1 MKKSQISCTFV
12 IPTKK
17 KGSILMK
24 KIFLPIA
31 ILLVLSLAASAQEK
45 KEYKIGTIAFYN
57 LENLFDTIP
66 GANDIEFTP
75 ESPKNWNTEKYFSKM
90 ERMGSVIVQ
99 LGADVTGTAPMIV
112 GVSEVENITPLKD
125 LVNSEAMRP
134 YNYQIVHIDGP
145 DRRGVDCALL
155 YRPDFFQV
163 TNVRMHRIK
172 TKQEGFI
179 TRDQIV
185 ISGIYDGEE
194 MHFIVLHWPSRLGG
208 EKRSLPRRA
217 ETATTTCHIFDSI
230 MKINPN
236 AKIIAMGDLN
246 DDPINESVKKYC
258 NTVPKKNMM
267 GKGTLYNPMEELFKK
282 GIGSLAYG
290 DKWNL
295 FDQMIFSPAFVSN
308 DKSTY
313 VHYQSHVFNKAFLT
327 QKEGRFKGYPLRT
340 YVGTTYQGGYS
351 DHFPVY
357 SFIIKEK

>member
-1 MKKSQISCTFV
+1 MQNQIIFVRRIRYVFMKNIF
-12 IPTKK
+12 IPIVF
-17 KGSILMK
+17 ILFFAFGAK
-24 KIFLPIA
+24 
-31 ILLVLSLAASAQEK
+31 AQEK

-75 ESPKNWNTEKYFSKM
+75 EAPKNWNTEKYFSKM
-90 ERMGSVIVQ
+90 ERIGEVITQ
-99 LGADVTGTAPMIV
+99 IGADVTGTAPMVV
-112 GVSEVENITPLKD
+112 GVSEIENITPLKD
-125 LVNSEAMRP
+125 LVNSTAMKP

-155 YRPDFFQV
+155 YRPEYFKV
-163 TNVRMHRIK
+163 TNVKMHRVK
-172 TKQEGFI
+172 SKQDGFV
-179 TRDQIV
+179 TRDQIL

-217 ETATTTCHIFDSI
+217 EAATTTRKICDSI

-246 DDPINESVKKYC
+246 DDPINESVKDYC
-258 NTVPKKNMM
+258 KTVSKKEEAKD
-267 GKGTLYNPMEELFKK
+267 GKLYNPMANLFKK

-295 FDQMIFSPAFVSN
+295 FDQMLFSPAFVSN

-313 VHYQSHVFNKAFLT
+313 VHYQSHVFNKSFLT
-327 QKEGRFKGYPLRT
+327 QKEGRYKGYPLRT
-340 YVGTTYQGGYS
+340 YVGSTYQGGYS